1 MGFNWM
7 DVANLAVGAI
17 DRDREITKEDLAI
30 RADELKAERDSLIRR
45 KDAKYDYELK
55 KFYQEKEK
63 SDEINSLNA
72 EAAAF
77 NKANKDAGIEFDQ
90 EEYADRYLMIK
101 LGVDKYN
108 ALSDERKKILR
119 SEFGNTNRTYEF
131 DEKYLTNYENELDKE
146 KKFILKDYANQLS
159 EAKGNSFLINTILSK
174 TPWKKKE
181 TTESKWIT
189 EKDKTDS
196 DKKVETA
203 IQEIESTDNTDTKD
217 STDITDTKDSI
228 TLSFKKKAETP
239 SKEYNTRWN
248 SLSDKIKWDINSKE
262 NTFKY
267 LNTMQIIGA
276 GNELSFKFNAT
287 DSKIEGVQGNGTVNL
302 LAIEKIFEAA
312 KNSKN
317 DALYTYNNVSKL
329 TTEIEKH
336 WSPTVVWSETSK
348 AINNGRATTKKDKIS
363 SKGTDKYILTTIVP
377 VSVVGLDGSLKLG
390 DSNYDV
396 NDKTKMK
403 NISKHMSKFID
414 TEARKIDNDFLD
426 GQGKVNKIY
435 TALID
440 GDAKVV
446 NDFKN
451 YLYANDNNVKKF
463 YDENKSTTEGETKTT
478 SSAVDNMP
486 PPERYQMEKDI
497 ADNKIRSTVVT
508 APEDLTFKN
517 GTTIKKGEKM
527 EVILTDE
534 NKKLLDANKIDY
546 SVKEDVTTGDAAIAE
561 QMSSMLRK
569 DEKGETIKITPKEVG
584 YNNKPVFESIEEV
597 QAILPND
604 MTGAEIKEKYEIA
617 FPLNNKSVYKSKK
630 VKFKSTP

>member
-7 DVANLAVGAI
+7 DVANVAVGAI

-63 SDEINSLNA
+63 SDEINSLNS

-77 NKANKDAGIEFDQ
+77 NKANKDTGITFDQ
-90 EEYADRYLMIK
+90 DEYADRYLMIK
-101 LGVDKYN
+101 LGVDKFN
-108 ALSDERKKILR
+108 ALSDERKKVLR
-119 SEFGNTNRTYEF
+119 AEFGSTNRTYEF
-131 DEKYLTNYENELDKE
+131 DENYLTNYENELDKE

-181 TTESKWIT
+181 TTDSKLIT
-189 EKDKTDS
+189 VEDKTDS

-217 STDITDTKDSI
+217 STDITDEKI
-228 TLSFKKKAETP
+228 LLSKKVKVNTP
-239 SKEYNTRWN
+239 DKEYNSRWEKMQ
-248 SLSDKIKWDINSKE
+248 DE
-262 NTFKY
+262 AVFK
-267 LNTMQIIGA
+267 LNNDNDTLKFINTMNIVGA
-276 GNELSFKFNAT
+276 GNELSFKFNKT
-287 DSKIEGVQGNGTVNL
+287 DSKIEGMQPNAQVNL
-302 LAIEKIFEAA
+302 IAIEAMF
-312 KNSKN
+312 NGVRDSKDN
-317 DALYTYNNVSKL
+317 ATYAYNNISK
-329 TTEIEKH
+329 E
-336 WSPTVVWSETSK
+336 PTDIKKYFSQDAIWTATSK
-348 AINNGRATTKKDKIS
+348 AINNGRATTNKDKIS
-363 SKGTDKYILTTIVP
+363 SNGKNAYILTTIVP
-377 VSVVGLDGSLKLG
+377 LAVVDIDGGLQLG
-390 DSNYDV
+390 DAKYLVD
-396 NDKTKMK
+396 DKSKMK
-403 NISKHMSKFID
+403 SISVAMSKFID

-451 YLYANDNNVKKF
+451 YLYANDNNIKKF
-463 YDENKSTTEGETKTT
+463 YDENKSTTEGEVKTGN
-478 SSAVDNMP
+478 VDKTVAPDVVAN
-486 PPERYQMEKDI
+486 EQEIQKDI
-497 ADNKIRSTVVT
+497 ADNKIRTVVV
-508 APEDLTFKN
+508 
-517 GTTIKKGEKM
+517 TIDGEKKTVPLTKKNK
-527 EVILTDE
+527 EIL
-534 NKKLLDANKIDY
+534 NANKIDY